1 MVIADILDAD
11 VNGNIDPETSNQD
24 EGTTLLTYLSK
35 SPKLLLSL
43 VSHETL
49 KAYISDQWKKK
60 ALLIFW

>member
-35 SPKLLLSL
+35 SPKL
-43 VSHETL
+43 VKICIHNAHIIIHT
-49 KAYISDQWKKK
+49 YT
-60 ALLIFW
+60 